1 MTARNKLN
9 LYPGKYHKA
18 RALAGKARITKRKIK
33 RQGK

>member
-9 LYPGKYHKA
+9 LWPGKYHKA
-18 RALAGKARITKRKIK
+18 RALAAKARIVKRKIR